1 MGSKCDGPC
10 SRPESETIHY
20 SVVERLTG
28 DFAVRI
34 DDLILRFRKDREGR
48 YPPPLIFWN
57 DEVTARLPPKSL
69 RNKDLYLKYSGIR
82 S

>member
-20 SVVERLTG
+20 SVVERLKG

-34 DDLILRFRKDREGR
+34 DDLILRFRKDREG
-48 YPPPLIFWN
+48 
-57 DEVTARLPPKSL
+57 
-69 RNKDLYLKYSGIR
+69 
-82 S
+82 